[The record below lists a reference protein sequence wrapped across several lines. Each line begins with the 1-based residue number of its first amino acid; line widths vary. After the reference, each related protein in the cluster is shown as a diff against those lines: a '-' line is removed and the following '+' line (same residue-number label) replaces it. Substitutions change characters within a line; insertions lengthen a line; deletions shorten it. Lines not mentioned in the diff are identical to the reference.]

1 MASPNLIA
9 YSVFKQRHHV
19 AVDETSTCAKRTT
32 KTVTMILPL
41 FLIQFQETCR
51 RKTAFFGSAIAASTL
66 CPISPPG

>member
-1 MASPNLIA
+1 MASPNSIA

-51 RKTAFFGSAIAASTL
+51 RKTDFFWFGHCRIDPLPRLTA
-66 CPISPPG
+66 